1 MFPTQ
6 RRRDSVFQESD
17 VNRYTQLKLALA
29 VIGVIVWAYGLRS
42 DNATLR
48 WIGIIFL
55 AIAVILRLVPN
66 RLRGSDY
73 PRS

>member
-1 MFPTQ
+1 MQKQKDLAFRET
-6 RRRDSVFQESD
+6 D

-29 VIGVIVWAYGLRS
+29 AIGVIVWAYGYRS
-42 DNATLR
+42 DNSVLR

-55 AIAVILRLVPN
+55 VAAVILRLVPK

-73 PRS
+73 PPT